1 MARGGEQRC
10 SQVLGEAARR
20 CELGIACELAA
31 QGMLLRSDGCGASRE
46 DPRELRARAPMAE
59 DMRVRAFLIINGD
72 PAKGHRGERK
82 CSRESCGD
90 EVRPRVVC
98 DGVSRE

>member
-31 QGMLLRSDGCGASRE
+31 KACYCGAMVAGRAGRTHE
-46 DPRELRARAPMAE
+46 NYVRARAPMAE
-59 DMRVRAFLIINGD
+59 DMRAFLMES
-72 PAKGHRGERK
+72 ASTRM
-82 CSRESCGD
+82 SRSFSCCGKLD
-90 EVRPRVVC
+90 L
-98 DGVSRE
+98 